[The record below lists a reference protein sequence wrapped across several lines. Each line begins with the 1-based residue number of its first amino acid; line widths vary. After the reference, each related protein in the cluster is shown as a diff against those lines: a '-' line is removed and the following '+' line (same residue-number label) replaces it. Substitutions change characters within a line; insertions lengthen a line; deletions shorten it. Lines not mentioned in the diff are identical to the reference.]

1 MGHSAPEPSGLDSAE
16 LKRLRAELSD
26 WSFSG
31 KHHMHK
37 TWQFRDCHEAL
48 HWHALAQGVNERH
61 GRDCFFYLGNVGAGR
76 IDTDIFNRQRGEL
89 SRSDLVMAAVMGS
102 YRSVCCRCA
111 RRLAALLIALLA
123 APVFH
128 KRLSVPDRLASV
140 IVAGGSCR
148 IGA

>member
-48 HWHALAQGVNERH
+48 HWHALAQGINERH

-89 SRSDLVMAAVMGS
+89 SRSDLVMAAS
-102 YRSVCCRCA
+102 LDAIA
-111 RRLAALLIALLA
+111 RVVATA
-123 APVFH
+123 APQG
-128 KRLSVPDRLASV
+128 LA
-140 IVAGGSCR
+140 G
-148 IGA
+148 